1 MSETNQFVTKTALGA
16 WEYQDET
23 FEVKHTD
30 VDDKVNL
37 STKFCKTQLTPLLQG
52 DEREQPRQRRVG
64 RDHPGAAALPPLPA
78 GELHCTDSMKRF
90 FICLALGSMQIVYI
104 LMGPGWLST

>member
-30 VDDKVNL
+30 VDYKVNL

-52 DEREQPRQRRVG
+52 KVITDAA
-64 RDHPGAAALPPLPA
+64 RDVWDGGSNTYNYSPLLAYLPLPNVTWSPNLGKLLFVLCDVSGGT
-78 GELHCTDSMKRF
+78 GEHGA
-90 FICLALGSMQIVYI
+90 CL
-104 LMGPGWLST
+104 

>member
-30 VDDKVNL
+30 VDYKVNL
-37 STKFCKTQLTPLLQG
+37 STKFCKTQLTPLL
-52 DEREQPRQRRVG
+52 
-64 RDHPGAAALPPLPA
+64 
-78 GELHCTDSMKRF
+78 
-90 FICLALGSMQIVYI
+90 
-104 LMGPGWLST
+104 

>member
-1 MSETNQFVTKTALGA
+1 MSVAR
-16 WEYQDET
+16 
-23 FEVKHTD
+23 
-30 VDDKVNL
+30 
-37 STKFCKTQLTPLLQG
+37 

-64 RDHPGAAALPPLPA
+64 RDHPGAAAHPPLPA